1 MSLEQQQRRLYR
13 MGKEMNEHTRALAN
27 QAHEYALGVYNTRIA
42 TEGQDNVLF
51 YQIRD
56 DKFAE
61 LVVQEC
67 AEWVNDNVGLIDE
80 EARANL
86 LKHFGVEL

>member
-1 MSLEQQQRRLYR
+1 